1 MAVMLAPERGLR
13 TRDSP
18 LPHVG
23 YCPDSG
29 PVGGQNRAMPLR
41 LGLSAVATS
50 VSGVVAL
57 VVARESPGFS
67 FAADSVT
74 GTVALLGAGLATAL
88 CGLAHLVRRPDNRVG
103 LLLVG
108 TGTAWFLS
116 EWDSPAVGSALVLS
130 VGLALAASWPAVMA
144 HLVLA
149 YPTGRLSGRV
159 DHAVAAAGYLVTIGL
174 VGVGPALF
182 FDPGTQ
188 GCSGCADNLL
198 LVTDDAAR
206 AADLSSL
213 GVRAVLAWSAVAAA
227 TVLWRL
233 ATSSAARR
241 LVVGWVAVPGAAGLA
256 VVATSYAVSLDRG
269 FLGTTSLDRR
279 LWLAEAGTL
288 VALAA
293 AAAWGLWRTR
303 RTHRALAGL
312 VVDLGRAGAPGG
324 LRDALA
330 ALLGDPS
337 LEVAYRVGDGRY
349 VDASARPVRLPPG
362 PGRETTAVGPAGA
375 DIAVLVHR
383 PGLLANPDLVDEL
396 GSATHL
402 GLENER
408 LQAEALTQL
417 ADLRAS
423 RARIVVTG
431 DEERRRLE
439 RDLHD
444 GAQQRLVG
452 LSLALR
458 LLRSRDGS
466 GSPQLAAAETEL
478 RAAIDDLRELARG
491 LFPVVL
497 RDEGLGAAL
506 GALGETASLR
516 VTAVPPRRFADSV
529 ETTAYL
535 VVARAAVHG
544 PTTICATHTDGVLA
558 LEVTVE
564 AMIDGLGDLEDR
576 VRALDG
582 ELTTSRGA
590 LGTQVHLTLPVGD
603 DA

>member
-1 MAVMLAPERGLR
+1 
-13 TRDSP
+13 
-18 LPHVG
+18 
-23 YCPDSG
+23 
-29 PVGGQNRAMPLR
+29 
-41 LGLSAVATS
+41 
-50 VSGVVAL
+50 
-57 VVARESPGFS
+57 
-67 FAADSVT
+67 
-74 GTVALLGAGLATAL
+74 
-88 CGLAHLVRRPDNRVG
+88 
-103 LLLVG
+103 
-108 TGTAWFLS
+108 
-116 EWDSPAVGSALVLS
+116 
-130 VGLALAASWPAVMA
+130 
-144 HLVLA
+144 
-149 YPTGRLSGRV
+149 
-159 DHAVAAAGYLVTIGL
+159 
-174 VGVGPALF
+174 
-182 FDPGTQ
+182 
-188 GCSGCADNLL
+188 
-198 LVTDDAAR
+198 
-206 AADLSSL
+206 
-213 GVRAVLAWSAVAAA
+213 
-227 TVLWRL
+227 
-233 ATSSAARR
+233 
-241 LVVGWVAVPGAAGLA
+241 
-256 VVATSYAVSLDRG
+256 
-269 FLGTTSLDRR
+269 
-279 LWLAEAGTL
+279 
-288 VALAA
+288 
-293 AAAWGLWRTR
+293 
-303 RTHRALAGL
+303 
-312 VVDLGRAGAPGG
+312 

-423 RARIVVTG
+423 RSRIVVTG

>member
-1 MAVMLAPERGLR
+1 M
-13 TRDSP
+13 
-18 LPHVG
+18 
-23 YCPDSG
+23 
-29 PVGGQNRAMPLR
+29 GGQNHPMPLR
-41 LGLSAVATS
+41 LVLSAAVAAAGA
-50 VSGVVAL
+50 GVVAL
-57 VVARESPGFS
+57 AVARESPGFS
-67 FAADSVT
+67 FAGDSVT
-74 GTVALLGAGLATAL
+74 GTVALLGAGLATTL
-88 CGLAHLVRRPDNRVG
+88 CGLAHLVRRPGNRVG

-108 TGTAWFLS
+108 TGTALFLS
-116 EWDSPAVGSALVLS
+116 EWDSPAVGSSLVLS
-130 VGLALAASWPAVMA
+130 VGLALAAAWPALVA
-144 HLVLA
+144 HLALA
-149 YPTGRLSGRV
+149 YPTGRLSGRA
-159 DHAVAAAGYLVTIGL
+159 DLAVTATGYLVTIGL
-174 VGVGPALF
+174 VGVAPALF
-182 FDPGTQ
+182 FDPRTQ

-198 LVTDDAAR
+198 LVADDAGR
-206 AADLSSL
+206 SADLSRL
-213 GVRAVLAWSAVAAA
+213 GVWAGLAWSAVAAA

-233 ATSSAARR
+233 ARSSTARR
-241 LVVGWVAVPGAAGLA
+241 LVVGWVALPGAAGLA

-269 FLGTTSLDRR
+269 FLGTTQLDRR
-279 LWLAEAGTL
+279 LWLAEAGAL
-288 VALAA
+288 VGLAA
-293 AAAWGLWRTR
+293 AAAWGLLRTR

-337 LEVAYRVGDGRY
+337 LEIAYRVGDGRY
-349 VDASARPVRLPPG
+349 VDATASPVRLPTG

-375 DIAVLVHR
+375 DLAVLVHR

-458 LLRSRDGS
+458 LLRSRDAS
-466 GSPQLAAAETEL
+466 GSPQLAEAETEL
-478 RAAIDDLRELARG
+478 RAAIDDLRALARG

-506 GALGETASLR
+506 GALGETAPLR
-516 VTAVPPRRFADSV
+516 VTAVPHRRFADAV

-535 VVARAAVHG
+535 VVARAAAHG
-544 PTTICATHTDGVLA
+544 RATVCATHTDGMLVV
-558 LEVTVE
+558 EVSVD
-564 AMIDGLGDLEDR
+564 AVIDGLGDLEDR

-582 ELTTSRGA
+582 ELATSRDV
-590 LGTQVHLTLPVGD
+590 LVTRVHLTLPVGD
-603 DA
+603 DVT

>member
-1 MAVMLAPERGLR
+1 
-13 TRDSP
+13 
-18 LPHVG
+18 
-23 YCPDSG
+23 
-29 PVGGQNRAMPLR
+29 MPLR
-41 LGLSAVATS
+41 LALSAAVTAAGA
-50 VSGVVAL
+50 GVVAL

-67 FAADSVT
+67 FAGDSVI
-74 GTVALLGAGLATAL
+74 GTAALLGAGLSTTL
-88 CGLAHLVRRPDNRVG
+88 CGLAHLVLRPGNRVG

-108 TGTAWFLS
+108 TGIAWFLA
-116 EWDSPAVGSALVLS
+116 EWDSPAIGSALVLS
-130 VGLALAASWPAVMA
+130 VGLALAAVWPAVVA
-144 HLVLA
+144 HLALA
-149 YPTGRLSGRV
+149 YPTGRLSGRL
-159 DHAVAAAGYLVTIGL
+159 DLAVAAAGYLVTIGL
-174 VGVGPALF
+174 IGVAPALF
-182 FDPGTQ
+182 FDPQTQ

-198 LVTDDAAR
+198 LVTDDASR
-206 AADLSSL
+206 SADLSSL
-213 GVRAVLAWSAVAAA
+213 GVRAGVVWSAIATA

-233 ATSSAARR
+233 ATASTARR
-241 LVVGWVAVPGAAGLA
+241 LVVGWVALPSAAGLA
-256 VVATSYAVSLDRG
+256 VVATSYAVSRDRG
-269 FLGTTSLDRR
+269 FVGTSALDRR
-279 LWLAEAGTL
+279 LWLAEAAAL

-293 AAAWGLWRTR
+293 AAAWGLLRTR

-349 VDASARPVRLPPG
+349 VDATARPVRLPPG

-375 DIAVLVHR
+375 DLAVLVHR

-466 GSPQLAAAETEL
+466 GAPQLAEAETEL
-478 RAAIDDLRELARG
+478 RAAIDDLRALARG

-506 GALGETASLR
+506 GALGETAPLR
-516 VTAVPPRRFADSV
+516 VTAVPPRRFADEV

-535 VVARAAVHG
+535 VVARAAAHG
-544 PTTICATHTDGVLA
+544 PATVCATHADGVLA
-558 LEVTVE
+558 VAVTVD
-564 AMIDGLGDLEDR
+564 AQIDGLDDLEDR

-582 ELTTSRGA
+582 LLTVAADDERTRIDLS
-590 LGTQVHLTLPVGD
+590 LPVVGSD
-603 DA
+603 GPAERPEVERQVVLGEAEDLP